1 MKFLPFENTVYKTRL
16 DVDEVKRRLGTILE
30 SERTPSVKDL
40 FLRRGNH
47 KPYQGRIVDNSFVMV
62 RLIGYQNSFLPRIQ
76 GTIEKDIRGTKVNV
90 KMRLNLFVGVFTL
103 IWFTGAAIVGVSIMV
118 SEANNQS
125 FKPMSLMP
133 LGMLL
138 FGYALVTGA
147 FKYESIKSKRH
158 LAELLEAQMEG

>member
-1 MKFLPFENTVYKTRL
+1 M
-16 DVDEVKRRLGTILE
+16 
-30 SERTPSVKDL
+30 
-40 FLRRGNH
+40 
-47 KPYQGRIVDNSFVMV
+47 
-62 RLIGYQNSFLPRIQ
+62 
-76 GTIEKDIRGTKVNV
+76 NV

-103 IWFTGAAIVGVSIMV
+103 IWFTGAAIASVSIMV